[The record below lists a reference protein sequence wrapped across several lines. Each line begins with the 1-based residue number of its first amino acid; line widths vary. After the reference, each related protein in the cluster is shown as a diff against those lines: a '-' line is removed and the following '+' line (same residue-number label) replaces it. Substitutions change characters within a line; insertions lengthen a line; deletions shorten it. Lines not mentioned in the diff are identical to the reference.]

1 MKNLTFLVMLFAFGA
16 WAEPEEKFD
25 PQEDQISDKYEA
37 GLHLIYD
44 CKDGHW
50 VCVRKEFYKECE
62 ESRAEGLA
70 KKQVRFN
77 CAPIGPMASKKACY
91 QRVLYLTTH
100 NHGHR
105 FCIND
110 EWKEKAYE

>member
-1 MKNLTFLVMLFAFGA
+1 MKNLIFLIMLFACSA
-16 WAEPEEKFD
+16 WAQTEEPFN
-25 PQEDQISDKYEA
+25 PMEDLLSDKYEA
-37 GLHLIYD
+37 GLHLMYD

-50 VCVRKEFYKECE
+50 VCVSKSFYKECE
-62 ESRAEGLA
+62 ESRAQGLA
-70 KKQVRFN
+70 KKDVRLN
-77 CAPIGPMASKKACY
+77 CAPIGAMASKKACY